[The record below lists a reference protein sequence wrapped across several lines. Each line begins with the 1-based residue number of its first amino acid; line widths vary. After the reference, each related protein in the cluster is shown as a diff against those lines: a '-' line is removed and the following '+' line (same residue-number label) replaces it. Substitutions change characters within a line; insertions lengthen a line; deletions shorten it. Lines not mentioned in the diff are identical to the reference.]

1 MADDK
6 TFTQAEMDSIIEG
19 RLARERQKY
28 ADYDDLKEKASKYDE
43 YQAQNKTEL
52 QKEKEKS
59 DALQAKLSALEK
71 KDTVR
76 QVREKTAK
84 DTGVPVELLTGE
96 DEETCKKQAEAIM
109 KFAKPKS
116 YPALISSDFEIPAEI
131 SQGIF
136 EKAQKGSTLAQLSGA
151 RPQKFGKQQVWVLTS
166 PPKAELVGEAGQ
178 KSPTPT
184 AYASKTVNPFKL
196 QVTTRF
202 SQEVQWADEDVQI
215 GVLQDLA
222 SNASIALGRALD
234 LVGIHKINPLTG
246 TVSSLVKE
254 GLVDTKQSVQLA
266 GTKYDEAIEAA
277 AGMIISSGYVP
288 SGIAMDPT
296 LSFGLSTMRDAD
308 GRKIYPE
315 IGFGQNLTNFSGM
328 TAAVSDTVS
337 AKNEITPDTKL
348 LGIVGQFDAFR
359 WGVQR
364 SIGAHLIEY
373 GDPDGLGDLQRQ
385 NQIAIRAEIVYGIG
399 IMDQAAFT
407 KIVKAEG

>member
-1 MADDK
+1 MA
-6 TFTQAEMDSIIEG
+6 
-19 RLARERQKY
+19 
-28 ADYDDLKEKASKYDE
+28 
-43 YQAQNKTEL
+43 
-52 QKEKEKS
+52 
-59 DALQAKLSALEK
+59 
-71 KDTVR
+71 
-76 QVREKTAK
+76 
-84 DTGVPVELLTGE
+84 
-96 DEETCKKQAEAIM
+96 
-109 KFAKPKS
+109 
-116 YPALISSDFEIPAEI
+116 ALISSDFEIPAEI

-196 QVTTRF
+196 QVTMRF
-202 SQEVQWADEDVQI
+202 SQEVQWTDEDVQI

-407 KIVKAEG
+407 KIVKADLYKQTGIVVESDDVLDSTMFKPIIEEKTEDLIEDSETETGVAEAENTEEPVDELEEPTEDSEIPDIEEPVEAKKEASAKNTRKRTQTAKK

>member
-1 MADDK
+1 MAALLSTD
-6 TFTQAEMDSIIEG
+6 FT
-19 RLARERQKY
+19 
-28 ADYDDLKEKASKYDE
+28 
-43 YQAQNKTEL
+43 
-52 QKEKEKS
+52 
-59 DALQAKLSALEK
+59 
-71 KDTVR
+71 
-76 QVREKTAK
+76 
-84 DTGVPVELLTGE
+84 
-96 DEETCKKQAEAIM
+96 
-109 KFAKPKS
+109 
-116 YPALISSDFEIPAEI
+116 IPAEI

-151 RPQKFGKQQVWVLTS
+151 RPQKFGKQQVWVLTA
-166 PPKAELVGEAGQ
+166 PPKAELVGEGGK

-184 AYASKTVNPFKL
+184 TYASKTVNPFKL
-196 QVTTRF
+196 QVTMRF

-222 SNASIALGRALD
+222 SNAGIALGRALD

-246 TVSSLVKE
+246 TVSDLAKE
-254 GLVDTKQSVQLA
+254 GLIDTTQSVQLTEA
-266 GTKYDEAIEAA
+266 KYDDAIEAA
-277 AGMIISSGYVP
+277 AGVIISSGYTP

-296 LSFGLSTMRDAD
+296 LSFGLSTMRDAN

-328 TAAVSDTVS
+328 QAAVSDTVS
-337 AKNEITPDTKL
+337 AKNEITTDTNL

-399 IMDQAAFT
+399 ILDQKAFAKITKAA
-407 KIVKAEG
+407 A